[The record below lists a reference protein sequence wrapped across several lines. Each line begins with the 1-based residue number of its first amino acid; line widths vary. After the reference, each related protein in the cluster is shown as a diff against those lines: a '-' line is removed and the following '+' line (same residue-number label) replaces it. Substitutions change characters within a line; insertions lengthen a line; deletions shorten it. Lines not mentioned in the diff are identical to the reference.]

1 MRRGLL
7 RPKSAIL
14 PTFSDLSQRS
24 PKHPSPLKQ
33 RGTRIGLCKP
43 TPFNFLHFW
52 RLSIVASIETR
63 IRWTVSLLQR
73 LRQRRSGA
81 TSEQT
86 PGDEADLASEDA
98 EVSLETRLMDRDAKL
113 LREVER
119 ALEKVQDGH
128 YGLCE
133 GTDEPIG
140 YARLKLRPWTRY
152 SVTYKEELEREE
164 KRMGGA
170 E

>member
-1 MRRGLL
+1 MATRSSEKSLTPAQERELVDMLEDKRSELMQKL
-7 RPKSAIL
+7 RK
-14 PTFSDLSQRS
+14 
-24 PKHPSPLKQ
+24 
-33 RGTRIGLCKP
+33 
-43 TPFNFLHFW
+43 
-52 RLSIVASIETR
+52 
-63 IRWTVSLLQR
+63 
-73 LRQRRSGA
+73 RRSG
-81 TSEQT
+81 TTTEQV
-86 PGDEADLASEDA
+86 PGDEADLAAEDA
-98 EVSLETRLMDRDAKL
+98 EISLETRLMDRDAKL

-119 ALEKVQDGH
+119 ALDKVKGGI

-164 KRMGGA
+164 KRLGGA

>member
-1 MRRGLL
+1 MISRSAERALTPAQEKELVKMLEVKRHELVGRLKNRR
-7 RPKSAIL
+7 PSA
-14 PTFSDLSQRS
+14 
-24 PKHPSPLKQ
+24 
-33 RGTRIGLCKP
+33 
-43 TPFNFLHFW
+43 
-52 RLSIVASIETR
+52 A
-63 IRWTVSLLQR
+63 
-73 LRQRRSGA
+73 
-81 TSEQT
+81 SEQT
-86 PGDEADLASEDA
+86 PGDEADQAADDA

-119 ALEKVQDGH
+119 ALDKVHDKT

-164 KRMGGA
+164 KRSGR

>member
-1 MRRGLL
+1 MAAKSSEKSLTPSQEKELIEMLESKRSELVQKL
-7 RPKSAIL
+7 RL
-14 PTFSDLSQRS
+14 
-24 PKHPSPLKQ
+24 
-33 RGTRIGLCKP
+33 
-43 TPFNFLHFW
+43 
-52 RLSIVASIETR
+52 
-63 IRWTVSLLQR
+63 
-73 LRQRRSGA
+73 RRSGA

-119 ALEKVQDGH
+119 ALEKVGDGQ

>member
-1 MRRGLL
+1 LTPTQEKELIEMLESKRNELTQKLRMRR
-7 RPKSAIL
+7 
-14 PTFSDLSQRS
+14 T
-24 PKHPSPLKQ
+24 
-33 RGTRIGLCKP
+33 
-43 TPFNFLHFW
+43 
-52 RLSIVASIETR
+52 
-63 IRWTVSLLQR
+63 
-73 LRQRRSGA
+73 GA

-119 ALEKVQDGH
+119 ALEKVADGL

>member
-1 MRRGLL
+1 MATKSSEKSLTTTQEKELL
-7 RPKSAIL
+7 EM
-14 PTFSDLSQRS
+14 LSSKRD
-24 PKHPSPLKQ
+24 
-33 RGTRIGLCKP
+33 
-43 TPFNFLHFW
+43 
-52 RLSIVASIETR
+52 E
-63 IRWTVSLLQR
+63 LLQK

-119 ALEKVQDGH
+119 ALEKVEDGQ

>member
-1 MRRGLL
+1 MAGRSLEKNLTPAQEKELVEMLDAKRSELTHKL
-7 RPKSAIL
+7 RK
-14 PTFSDLSQRS
+14 
-24 PKHPSPLKQ
+24 
-33 RGTRIGLCKP
+33 
-43 TPFNFLHFW
+43 
-52 RLSIVASIETR
+52 
-63 IRWTVSLLQR
+63 
-73 LRQRRSGA
+73 RRSGA
-81 TSEQT
+81 VVEQQ

-164 KRMGGA
+164 KRLGGA

>member
-1 MRRGLL
+1 MA
-7 RPKSAIL
+7 KSSERTL
-14 PTFSDLSQRS
+14 TPSQEKELVEMLQSKRD
-24 PKHPSPLKQ
+24 
-33 RGTRIGLCKP
+33 
-43 TPFNFLHFW
+43 
-52 RLSIVASIETR
+52 E
-63 IRWTVSLLQR
+63 LLQK
-73 LRQRRSGA
+73 LRQRRNGA

-119 ALEKVQDGH
+119 ALEKVEDGL

>member
-1 MRRGLL
+1 MHIRPEDKNLTVEQEKELVALLEAKKNELKSKLKERR
-7 RPKSAIL
+7 
-14 PTFSDLSQRS
+14 T
-24 PKHPSPLKQ
+24 
-33 RGTRIGLCKP
+33 
-43 TPFNFLHFW
+43 
-52 RLSIVASIETR
+52 
-63 IRWTVSLLQR
+63 
-73 LRQRRSGA
+73 GA
-81 TSEQT
+81 HVEQG
-86 PGDEADLASEDA
+86 PGDEADQAAEDA

-119 ALEKVQDGH
+119 AFAKVADGS

-164 KRMGGA
+164 KRLGSG

>member
-1 MRRGLL
+1 MALS
-7 RPKSAIL
+7 KSTEKSLTEVQQEELVQIL
-14 PTFSDLSQRS
+14 EDTRLELQD
-24 PKHPSPLKQ
+24 KLK
-33 RGTRIGLCKP
+33 K
-43 TPFNFLHFW
+43 
-52 RLSIVASIETR
+52 
-63 IRWTVSLLQR
+63 
-73 LRQRRSGA
+73 RRSGA

-98 EVSLETRLMDRDAKL
+98 EISLETRLMDRDAKL

-119 ALEKVQDGH
+119 ALEKVSGGS

-164 KRMGGA
+164 KRLGSG

>member
-1 MRRGLL
+1 MASRSAEKELTNAQRKELVNLLEAKKAELKDNLKARR
-7 RPKSAIL
+7 PSAAL
-14 PTFSDLSQRS
+14 
-24 PKHPSPLKQ
+24 
-33 RGTRIGLCKP
+33 
-43 TPFNFLHFW
+43 
-52 RLSIVASIETR
+52 
-63 IRWTVSLLQR
+63 
-73 LRQRRSGA
+73 
-81 TSEQT
+81 EQT
-86 PGDEADLASEDA
+86 PGDEADQAAEDA
-98 EVSLETRLMDRDAKL
+98 EVSLETRLLDRDAKL

-119 ALEKVQDGH
+119 ALSKVENET

-164 KRMGGA
+164 KRSGR

>member
-1 MRRGLL
+1 MASRSAEKALTPAQEKELIKLLESKRQELVMRLKSR
-7 RPKSAIL
+7 RPSTA
-14 PTFSDLSQRS
+14 
-24 PKHPSPLKQ
+24 
-33 RGTRIGLCKP
+33 
-43 TPFNFLHFW
+43 
-52 RLSIVASIETR
+52 A
-63 IRWTVSLLQR
+63 
-73 LRQRRSGA
+73 
-81 TSEQT
+81 EQA
-86 PGDEADLASEDA
+86 PGDEADQAADDA
-98 EVSLETRLMDRDAKL
+98 GVSLETRLMDRDAKL

-119 ALEKVQDGH
+119 ALEKVHDKL

-164 KRMGGA
+164 KRSGR

>member
-1 MRRGLL
+1 MASRSAEKALTPVQEKELIKLLEIKRAELVTKLKTRR
-7 RPKSAIL
+7 
-14 PTFSDLSQRS
+14 
-24 PKHPSPLKQ
+24 PS
-33 RGTRIGLCKP
+33 T
-43 TPFNFLHFW
+43 
-52 RLSIVASIETR
+52 
-63 IRWTVSLLQR
+63 
-73 LRQRRSGA
+73 A
-81 TSEQT
+81 TEQI
-86 PGDEADLASEDA
+86 PGDEADQAADDA
-98 EVSLETRLMDRDAKL
+98 EMSLETRLMDRDAKL

-119 ALEKVQDGH
+119 ALEKVNNKS

-164 KRMGGA
+164 KRSGK

>member
-1 MRRGLL
+1 MATKSSEKSLTPTQEKELIEMLESKRNELTQKLRMRR
-7 RPKSAIL
+7 
-14 PTFSDLSQRS
+14 T
-24 PKHPSPLKQ
+24 
-33 RGTRIGLCKP
+33 
-43 TPFNFLHFW
+43 
-52 RLSIVASIETR
+52 
-63 IRWTVSLLQR
+63 
-73 LRQRRSGA
+73 GA

-119 ALEKVQDGH
+119 ALEKVDDGL